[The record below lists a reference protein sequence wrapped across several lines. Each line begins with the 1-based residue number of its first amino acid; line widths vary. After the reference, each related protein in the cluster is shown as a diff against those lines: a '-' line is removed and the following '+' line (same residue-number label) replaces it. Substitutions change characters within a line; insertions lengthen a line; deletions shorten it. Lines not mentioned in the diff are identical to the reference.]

1 MAEEDQEQE
10 EVVEGKGGS
19 KKLIIMIVGGVLALL
34 IIVGATLFFTG
45 FFDAKE
51 PVASDDPAAE
61 QTEETKDGEEG
72 DDEAA
77 AAEEGTETAYLA
89 LTPAFMVNFQ
99 GSGIKVMKVSISVMA
114 KSESSLDAIKL
125 HDPVIRNN
133 ILLLLSAENPNALKT
148 AEGKQKLQGA
158 ILEEINKVLKERKVK
173 ALPEAVFFTDLV
185 MQ

>member
-10 EVVEGKGGS
+10 EVVESKGGS

-34 IIVGATLFFTG
+34 IIIGATLFFTG

-51 PVASDDPAAE
+51 PAASDDPAAE
-61 QTEETKDGEEG
+61 QTEESDDGEES
-72 DDEAA
+72 DEV
-77 AAEEGTETAYLA
+77 AEGGETAYLA

-99 GSGIKVMKVSISVMA
+99 GPGIKVMKVSISVMA
-114 KSESSLDAIKL
+114 KSEASLDAIKL

-133 ILLLLSAENPNALKT
+133 ILLLLSAENPDALKT
-148 AEGKQKLQGA
+148 AEGKQKLQGS

-173 ALPEAVFFTDLV
+173 TLPEAVFFTDLV

>member
-10 EVVEGKGGS
+10 EGVESKGGS
-19 KKLIIMIVGGVLALL
+19 KKLIIMIVGGVLALS
-34 IIVGATLFFTG
+34 IIIGATLFFTG
-45 FFDAKE
+45 FFDAKD
-51 PVASDDPAAE
+51 PTASDDPAAE
-61 QTEETKDGEEG
+61 QTEESEDGEEG
-72 DDEAA
+72 DES
-77 AAEEGTETAYLA
+77 AEEKGAETVYLA

-114 KSESSLDAIKL
+114 KSEASLDAIKL

-133 ILLLLSAENPNALKT
+133 ILLLLSAENPDALKA
-148 AEGKQKLQGA
+148 AEGKQKLQGS

-173 ALPEAVFFTDLV
+173 TLPEAVFFTDLV

>member
-1 MAEEDQEQE
+1 MAEEDQE

-19 KKLIIMIVGGVLALL
+19 KKLIIMVVGGVLALL

-45 FFDAKE
+45 FFGANE
-51 PVASDDPAAE
+51 PATSDDPATE
-61 QTEETKDGEEG
+61 QTEGAESDEDGEKNS
-72 DDEAA
+72 DE
-77 AAEEGTETAYLA
+77 AAEEGAETAYLA
-89 LTPAFMVNFQ
+89 LSPAFMVNFQ
-99 GSGIKVMKVSISVMA
+99 GKGIKVMKVSVSVMA
-114 KSESSLDAIKL
+114 HSEETLEAIKL

-133 ILLLLSAENPNALKT
+133 ILLLLSAENPNELKT
-148 AEGKQKLQGA
+148 SDGKQKLQGA

>member
-77 AAEEGTETAYLA
+77 AEEGTETAYLA

-133 ILLLLSAENPNALKT
+133 ILLLLSAENPDALKT

>member
-1 MAEEDQEQE
+1 MAEEDQDQE
-10 EVVEGKGGS
+10 EVVESKGGS

-34 IIVGATLFFTG
+34 IIIGATLFFTG

-51 PVASDDPAAE
+51 PIASDDPAAE
-61 QTEETKDGEEG
+61 QTEESEEG
-72 DDEAA
+72 DE
-77 AAEEGTETAYLA
+77 AAEEKGAETVYLA

-114 KSESSLDAIKL
+114 KSEASLDAIKL

-133 ILLLLSAENPNALKT
+133 ILLLLSAENPDALKT
-148 AEGKQKLQGA
+148 AGGKQKLQGS

-173 ALPEAVFFTDLV
+173 TLPEAVFFTDLV